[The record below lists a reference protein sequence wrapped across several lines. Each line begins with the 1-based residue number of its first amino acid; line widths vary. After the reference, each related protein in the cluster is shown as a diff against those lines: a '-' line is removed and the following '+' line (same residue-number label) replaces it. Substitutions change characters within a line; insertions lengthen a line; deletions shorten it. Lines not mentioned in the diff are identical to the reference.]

1 MLGNGRITKC
11 MVKALGP
18 IPPEVSTLG
27 NGGKAKGVAR
37 EPTHMP
43 MEESMSDNTKRIRNG
58 TESNTTR
65 VGK

>member
-1 MLGNGRITKC
+1 
-11 MVKALGP
+11 
-18 IPPEVSTLG
+18 LG
-27 NGGKAKGVAR
+27 NGGKAKEVAR

-43 MEESMSDNTKRIRNG
+43 MEESMSANTKRIRNG